1 MLSLQFQ
8 EHELLHNLEFLLL
21 WAAAEVPRLAVITG
35 ALMKRRKQGE
45 DSAANSKQM
54 SQIKNNA
61 K

>member
-45 DSAANSKQM
+45 DSDANSNQM